1 MSPFPQSL
9 IKADTDTQTCF
20 LCKRTKE
27 HWGKGIWKKQWKW
40 ICRCFLMGKLSN
52 VDAVSKTSQTSVS
65 AYKFTVMSPQTDRGL
80 LHFSLALF
88 SSWLTPLTN
97 FLKQPNETSPEN
109 VQSLKRKPKDLRIIT
124 AWYCLQH
131 GYITER
137 FAPDLGSYKEQH
149 KWVMMRWIIVFSIY
163 IITHLQK
170 YSHFYHFCFPYNC
183 ISFFLPLFF

>member
-88 SSWLTPLTN
+88 LTDSTHQLGLGV
-97 FLKQPNETSPEN
+97 LK
-109 VQSLKRKPKDLRIIT
+109 L
-124 AWYCLQH
+124 
-131 GYITER
+131 TER
-137 FAPDLGSYKEQH
+137 RWLRPEFLCVGSTKELCGCGCLLL
-149 KWVMMRWIIVFSIY
+149 WVKEY
-163 IITHLQK
+163 
-170 YSHFYHFCFPYNC
+170 FYF
-183 ISFFLPLFF
+183 LFFKWLVDSTSFDH